1 MLVTVRLG
9 NMAVR
14 QSFYGPG
21 PLAATG
27 AVVAPRGGT
36 ASVAD
41 ALVSDGVVGNAMV
54 FRAAAWATRG
64 EGRIH
69 AGEFL
74 IRAHAS
80 LAEVLDVLRHGAPV
94 EHHVTIPEGLTGAEI
109 AAIMNRV
116 PGASGEVSPPAE
128 GAVLPQTYEFTRGT
142 SRAAILARAEA
153 AMRRGLAQAW
163 AGRDKSVDLASPEAA
178 LVMASIVQAESP
190 LPGELPEIAA
200 VYENRLAKG
209 MKLQADP
216 TVIYMASGRQQT
228 GGIGISRDD
237 LANPSLYNTY
247 VHAGLPPGPICAPGM
262 AAIEAVLHPA
272 PSKAIY
278 FVATGTG
285 GHVFAENFAE
295 QLRNIAAY
303 RQRTA
308 K

>member
-1 MLVTVRLG
+1 
-9 NMAVR
+9 MAV
-14 QSFYGPG
+14 
-21 PLAATG
+21 
-27 AVVAPRGGT
+27 
-36 ASVAD
+36 
-41 ALVSDGVVGNAMV
+41 
-54 FRAAAWATRG
+54 
-64 EGRIH
+64 
-69 AGEFL
+69 
-74 IRAHAS
+74 
-80 LAEVLDVLRHGAPV
+80 
-94 EHHVTIPEGLTGAEI
+94 
-109 AAIMNRV
+109 
-116 PGASGEVSPPAE
+116 
-128 GAVLPQTYEFTRGT
+128 
-142 SRAAILARAEA
+142 
-153 AMRRGLAQAW
+153 
-163 AGRDKSVDLASPEAA
+163 ASPEAA

>member
-1 MLVTVRLG
+1 
-9 NMAVR
+9 MAVR

-27 AVVAPRGGT
+27 AVVVPSGGT

-109 AAIMNRV
+109 AAILNQV
-116 PGASGEVSPPAE
+116 PGASGMVAAPAE
-128 GAVLPQTYEFTRGT
+128 GVVLPETYEFTLGT

-163 AGRDKSVDLASPEAA
+163 AGRDARVKLASPGQA
-178 LVMASIVQAESP
+178 LILASIVQAESP

-216 TVIYMASGRQQT
+216 AVIFAASRGQRT
-228 GGIGISRDD
+228 GGSPISRAD
-237 LANPSLYNTY
+237 LANPSPYNSY
-247 VHAGLPPGPICAPGM
+247 AHAGLPPGPICAPGI
-262 AAIEAVLHPA
+262 AAIDAVLHPA
-272 PSKAIY
+272 ASKAIY

-285 GHVFAENFAE
+285 GHAFAENFAE
-295 QLRNIAAY
+295 QLKNIAAY
-303 RQRTA
+303 RQRTT